1 MASHLVVES
10 GSCPV
15 PAALAVMHHGPM
27 TEYRA
32 EFDAEVA
39 FLNGGG
45 LQAQGFKLDVPDPEM
60 TQDQL
65 ASLFVRQ
72 LGLLMTDR
80 VTLRAVRV
88 VQEPHKGLRGHPE
101 APGVAPPGSPLGLVE
116 LSHPITAGMTTYPGL
131 PGPEITPYLTREASR
146 DRDPAGTEFAIDTIT
161 MVGNTGT
168 SLDSP
173 YHRDAGGVDLAG
185 LPLAALA
192 DLPAVVVR
200 LADSG
205 RRAIDV
211 GALAALAVAG
221 QAVLLHT
228 GWDRHWGT
236 GRYGQDAPYLTGAG
250 ARWLAD
256 QGVRLVGIDSVN
268 IDDAADGERP
278 AHSLLLAAGIPVVEH
293 LCGLDQVPA
302 TGARFTATPP
312 RLRGFGTFPV
322 RAFASVPGASPAA
335 S

>member
-1 MASHLVVES
+1 
-10 GSCPV
+10 
-15 PAALAVMHHGPM
+15 MHHGPM

-32 EFDAEVA
+32 EFYADVT

-45 LQAQGFKLDVPDPEM
+45 LQAQGFKLDVPDPEI

-65 ASLFVRQ
+65 ASLFVRE

-80 VTLRAVRV
+80 VTLSAVRI
-88 VQEPHKGLRGHPE
+88 VQEPHKGLSGHPR
-101 APGVAPPGSPLGLVE
+101 PPGLTPPGRLVE

-146 DRDPAGTEFAIDTIT
+146 DRYAPGTEFAIDRVT
-161 MVGNTGT
+161 MLGNTGT
-168 SLDSP
+168 YLDSP
-173 YHRDAGGVDLAG
+173 YHRYAGGADLAG
-185 LPLAALA
+185 IPLAALA
-192 DLPAVVVR
+192 DLPAVVAR

-205 RRAIDV
+205 RRGVDV
-211 GALAALAVAG
+211 GALAALAVSG
-221 QAVLLHT
+221 HAVLLHT
-228 GWDRHWGT
+228 GWDRNWGT
-236 GRYGQDAPYLTGAG
+236 DRYGQDAPYLTGAG

-256 QGVRLVGIDSVN
+256 QGARLVGIDSVN

-293 LCGLDQVPA
+293 LCGLDLVPA

-322 RAFASVPGASPAA
+322 RAFASVPRASPAA
-335 S
+335 P